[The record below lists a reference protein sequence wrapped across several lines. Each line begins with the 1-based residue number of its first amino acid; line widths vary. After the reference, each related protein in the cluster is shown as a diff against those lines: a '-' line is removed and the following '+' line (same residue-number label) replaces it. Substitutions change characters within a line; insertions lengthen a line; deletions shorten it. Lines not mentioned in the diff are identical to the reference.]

1 MKHDSQPQT
10 HQLPAH
16 SVRFC
21 FRLPHVLL
29 TSGEQLLFKP
39 EKRRRKSWAASGS
52 RDWMMQMVVLAAA
65 VFVVLVAFGVDSLE

>member
-39 EKRRRKSWAASGS
+39 ERRKSWAASGS
-52 RDWMMQMVVLAAA
+52 RDWMRQMVVLAAA